1 MNKGQTV
8 LRMLGSI
15 ISVFIVLMM
24 TACSAGSYR
33 NQVDNEYY
41 ILDVDKGLLCI
52 EKKAKCH
59 RLSLIG
65 PSYREHIIAQGFGL
79 PNNAYRWG
87 EEQLIELLLNPPN
100 AQYRPEKLSNT
111 IYRIP
116 PHFSTHSVWD
126 VLALE
131 QYDLYERGDDWFGG
145 FELMPIP
152 RRY

>member
-1 MNKGQTV
+1 MSKGQSV
-8 LRMLGSI
+8 PCRLGSI
-15 ISVFIVLMM
+15 ASVFFVLVL

-59 RLSLIG
+59 RLSLIV
-65 PSYREHIIAQGFGL
+65 PSYREQIIAQGYGL
-79 PNNAYRWG
+79 PNGAYRWD
-87 EEQLIELLLNPPN
+87 EERLIELLLNPPN

-131 QYDLYERGDDWFGG
+131 QYDLYERGDDWFGS
-145 FELMPIP
+145 FESMPIP